1 MVEATKNQSSE
12 QNTPATTEAAATEAL
27 ASMTI
32 KPEVEAGA
40 ATATAVKPEA
50 EVEAATTTVNPEEEK
65 KEQFIYHGMGNVQN
79 KNTVQNLESR
89 KATW

>member
-12 QNTPATTEAAATEAL
+12 QNTPATTEVAATEAL

-32 KPEVEAGA
+32 KPEAEAEA
-40 ATATAVKPEA
+40 ATATA
-50 EVEAATTTVNPEEEK
+50 TVNPEEEK
-65 KEQFIYHGMGNVQN
+65 KESFIYHGMGNVQN